1 MGKQRETYQAF
12 CEIIVNRI
20 EEQFAQDAIVQVNT
34 VVKNNEVVYDALNII
49 VEGEKISPNF
59 YLQQY
64 YESYK
69 TGDSIEEIVVAIAEA
84 YYRSLEEREKIN
96 FNLDF
101 ASCKERI
108 VFRLVSFSRNKRI
121 ASKVPYLPFMDMMV
135 TFHIVMQQTKEELGS
150 VRITREIAKKWNVDT
165 EQLFE
170 LARQNT
176 PRLFPVKICTM
187 YAMMTEMM
195 EENVN
200 EWEGFS
206 ITPNP
211 TGAKQ
216 EPYVVTNTMGIN
228 GAAVIL
234 YQNVLEK
241 IADRL
246 KGDYYILPSSIHE
259 VLAIPMQQDLSQEE
273 LAQMVW
279 EVNATWVRQEEI
291 VSGSVYCYDS
301 KAHNI
306 ELCFNEQE
314 ICG

>member
-1 MGKQRETYQAF
+1 MGKQREEYKIF
-12 CEIIVNRI
+12 CEMVVNSI
-20 EEQFAQDAIVQVNT
+20 EEQFAQDAVVKVNT

-64 YESYK
+64 YENYK
-69 TGDSIEEIVVAIAEA
+69 AGDTIEEIVISIAEA
-84 YYRSLEEREKIN
+84 YYRSMKEREQIN

-101 ASCKERI
+101 ASCKDRI

-121 ASKVPYLPFMDMMV
+121 ASKVPYLSFLDMMI
-135 TFHIVMQQTKEELGS
+135 TFHIVMQKTQEELGS
-150 VRITREIAKKWNVDT
+150 VRITREMAKKWNVDT

-200 EWEGFS
+200 EWEALS
-206 ITPNP
+206 MTQNL
-211 TGAKQ
+211 TEAKQ
-216 EPYVVTNTMGIN
+216 EPYVITNTMGIN

-234 YQNVLEK
+234 YQDVLERM
-241 IADRL
+241 ADRL

-259 VLAIPMQQDLSQEE
+259 VLAIPKQEDLSHEE

-279 EVNATWVRQEEI
+279 EVNATCVPKEE
-291 VSGSVYCYDS
+291 VLSGSVYYYDS
-301 KAHNI
+301 KAHKI
-306 ELCFNEQE
+306 EFCFNEQE

>member
-1 MGKQRETYQAF
+1 
-12 CEIIVNRI
+12 
-20 EEQFAQDAIVQVNT
+20 
-34 VVKNNEVVYDALNII
+34 
-49 VEGEKISPNF
+49 
-59 YLQQY
+59 
-64 YESYK
+64 
-69 TGDSIEEIVVAIAEA
+69 
-84 YYRSLEEREKIN
+84 
-96 FNLDF
+96 
-101 ASCKERI
+101 
-108 VFRLVSFSRNKRI
+108 
-121 ASKVPYLPFMDMMV
+121 MDMMV

-150 VRITREIAKKWNVDT
+150 VRITREIAKKWNIDT

-206 ITPNP
+206 ITPNL
-211 TGAKQ
+211 TEAKQ

-279 EVNATWVRQEEI
+279 EVNATCVPKEEI
-291 VSGSVYCYDS
+291 LSGSVYCYDS
-301 KAHNI
+301 KAHKI